1 MHRLA
6 QGCNGLYRWRDQAP
20 CVGTYFG
27 RCLQRPR
34 SSTPRQPRIHAIV
47 KQYATI
53 AQAVQGH
60 TLGHATAWSTQRRI
74 QLITVLS

>member
-1 MHRLA
+1 MRLAESRSACPGLQWTAAQSAPVPVALGLGGLPPGQAGSMHRLA

-34 SSTPRQPRIHAIV
+34 SSTPR
-47 KQYATI
+47 
-53 AQAVQGH
+53 
-60 TLGHATAWSTQRRI
+60 
-74 QLITVLS
+74 